1 MIGLLVATGL
11 VLAFW
16 GLLWAGAV
24 WVGPDTRDGRDWS
37 HREPVERPARRP
49 FD

>member
-1 MIGLLVATGL
+1 MAMALAVVL

-37 HREPVERPARRP
+37 RRDPPGGPPGRP

>member
-1 MIGLLVATGL
+1 MIGILVAVGL

-16 GLLWAGAV
+16 GLLWAGAA

-37 HREPVERPARRP
+37 AHDPAGGPADRT

>member
-1 MIGLLVATGL
+1 MIGMAVAVGL
-11 VLAFW
+11 VIAFW

-24 WVGPDTRDGRDWS
+24 WVGPDTRDGEDWS
-37 HREPVERPARRP
+37 RRDPAGGPAGSP

>member
-1 MIGLLVATGL
+1 MIGMVVAVGL

-24 WVGPDTRDGRDWS
+24 WVGPDTRDGRDWAGGD
-37 HREPVERPARRP
+37 PLGGPPGRP

>member
-1 MIGLLVATGL
+1 VIGLLVATGL

-37 HREPVERPARRP
+37 HREPVEGPARRP